1 MDNTFSSTYAA
12 WPLRFFGL
20 LPNPEGAHGDGGG
33 GGGGDGDGNGDG
45 DNNGDSP
52 GTLAFI
58 GQPDS
63 TTHLYDIDEAER
75 WLTSLYLE

>member
-20 LPNPEGAHGDGGG
+20 LPGTKAAR
-33 GGGGDGDGNGDG
+33 
-45 DNNGDSP
+45 GDSA

-63 TTHLYDIDEAER
+63 TTHLYDIVEAER
-75 WLTSLYLE
+75 WLTSLDLE

>member
-20 LPNPEGAHGDGGG
+20 LPGTEEACGDR
-33 GGGGDGDGNGDG
+33 DQ
-45 DNNGDSP
+45 

-63 TTHLYDIDEAER
+63 TTHLYDIEEAER
-75 WLTSLYLE
+75 WLTSLDLE

>member
-20 LPNPEGAHGDGGG
+20 LPNPEGAHSGGG
-33 GGGGDGDGNGDG
+33 G
-45 DNNGDSP
+45 GDSP

-75 WLTSLYLE
+75 WLTSLDLE